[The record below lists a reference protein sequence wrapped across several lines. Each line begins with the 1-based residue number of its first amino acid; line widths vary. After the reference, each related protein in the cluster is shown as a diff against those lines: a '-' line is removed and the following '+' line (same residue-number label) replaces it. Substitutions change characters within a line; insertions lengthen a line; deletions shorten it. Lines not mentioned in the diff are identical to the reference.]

1 MILEL
6 SYEEVTA
13 LNSAAE
19 RIRGGVG
26 GGVAAPP
33 EAIAALDDRLPLQ
46 GDIAV
51 ESPAEQG
58 WLLAALDAV
67 LAHLKQRMD
76 VLILE
81 QYVGADDPVN
91 AYFDYAN
98 VLTAR
103 HRLFEL
109 GRRMRAVNEVIRDSE
124 PEPGDGPED
133 DDAGTGP
140 DVDLTGPGGDG
151 TGPVSG

>member
-19 RIRGGVG
+19 RIRGGAG

-33 EAIAALDDRLPLQ
+33 EAIAALDERLPLR

-51 ESPAEQG
+51 ESPAEQKR
-58 WLLAALDAV
+58 LLVALDTV

-76 VLILE
+76 ALILE

-103 HRLFEL
+103 RRLFEL
-109 GRRMRAVNEVIRDSE
+109 GHRMRVVNEVIRDSE
-124 PEPGDGPED
+124 PDPGSAPDDGEAGPGSDLHGPPGDGSEP
-133 DDAGTGP
+133 TS
-140 DVDLTGPGGDG
+140 
-151 TGPVSG
+151 SG

>member
-6 SYEEVTA
+6 TYEEVTA

-19 RIRGGVG
+19 RLRGAGG

-33 EAIAALDDRLPLQ
+33 EAVAALDERLPLQ
-46 GDIAV
+46 GDITVDSPV
-51 ESPAEQG
+51 EQAR
-58 WLLAALDAV
+58 LLRAMDVVLD
-67 LAHLKQRMD
+67 HLKQRMD
-76 VLILE
+76 ALVLE

-103 HRLFEL
+103 HRLYRIGL
-109 GRRMRAVNEVIRDSE
+109 RMRAVQDVIRDSE
-124 PEPGDGPED
+124 LSGD
-133 DDAGTGP
+133 DDEPADPSAPADPTG
-140 DVDLTGPGGDG
+140 
-151 TGPVSG
+151 

>member
-6 SYEEVTA
+6 TFEEVTA

-19 RIRGGVG
+19 RMRGSSA

-33 EAIAALDDRLPLQ
+33 EAIAALDERLPLE

-51 ESPAEQG
+51 DSAAEQAR
-58 WLLAALDAV
+58 LLRAVDAV
-67 LAHLKQRMD
+67 LAHLRNRMD
-76 VLILE
+76 TLILE

-103 HRLFEL
+103 HRLVRIGDRL
-109 GRRMRAVNEVIRDSE
+109 RAVDRVIMETE
-124 PEPGDGPED
+124 PD
-133 DDAGTGP
+133 
-140 DVDLTGPGGDG
+140 
-151 TGPVSG
+151 

>member
-19 RIRGGVG
+19 RIRGEVG

-33 EAIAALDDRLPLQ
+33 EAMAALDERLPLR
-46 GDIAV
+46 GDISV
-51 ESPAEQG
+51 DGPAEQAR
-58 WLLAALDAV
+58 LLAALDAV
-67 LAHLKQRMD
+67 LGHLKERMD
-76 VLILE
+76 ALILE

-98 VLTAR
+98 VLTTR
-103 HRLFEL
+103 HRLHQI
-109 GRRMRAVNEVIRDSE
+109 GVRMRAVDRVIEDSSE
-124 PEPGDGPED
+124 
-133 DDAGTGP
+133 
-140 DVDLTGPGGDG
+140 
-151 TGPVSG
+151 